1 MSEQL
6 FAFVLMPFDKKLR
19 KRYIRIQRTAC
30 EAGIRAERV
39 DDQSFYRRGIVE
51 RIHSQ
56 IEAAD
61 FIIADMSKPNPN
73 VFYEVGYASAKHK
86 LCILLTNDAKTIP
99 FDLRNIRHIVFYPCQ
114 ASAGSLNV
122 LVSPLALR

>member
-1 MSEQL
+1 MSAQL

-19 KRYIRIQRTAC
+19 KRYERIQRAAD

-39 DDQSFYRRGIVE
+39 DDQSFYRRGIVD

-56 IEAAD
+56 IEASD

-73 VFYEVGYASAKHK
+73 VFYEVGYAHAKHK
-86 LCILLTNDAKTIP
+86 LCLLLTDDTDTIP
-99 FDLRNIRHIVFYPCQ
+99 FDLRHL
-114 ASAGSLNV
+114 ATSL
-122 LVSPLALR
+122 SR